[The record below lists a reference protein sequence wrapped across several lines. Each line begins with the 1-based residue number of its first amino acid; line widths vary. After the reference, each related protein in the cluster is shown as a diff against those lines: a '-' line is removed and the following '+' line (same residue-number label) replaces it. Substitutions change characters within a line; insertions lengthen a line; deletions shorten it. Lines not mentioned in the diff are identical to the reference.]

1 MPFTQLAKQSLLLLE
16 TIGGILV
23 QLSPDG
29 IITAFH
35 CQLEETNGLS
45 HLRPQGACWHDV
57 FKPLDNRSSSRD
69 FFHNEVLQGHSGRH
83 INCVDTRTGKR
94 LFIEWRFNRIA
105 NAAGET
111 ECILGIGQTVARRIA
126 NETRLTMAYDR
137 LIEQNKELTCLYG
150 ISRIIV
156 EVGPSFDDKL
166 AAINQLLLPAMRY
179 PERAS
184 AHIRLDGVSHK
195 TLGFEQADK
204 VVSERV
210 IVRGEER
217 GRVEMGYRLGDSPP
231 NGDEADF
238 TPKEQQLLSTVAR
251 HLAFKLEKRE
261 LQEQLKHTDRLVS
274 VGQLAAGIAH
284 ELNNPLADILGFAQL
299 AAKRPDLP
307 EETYQDLVR
316 IVRSSL
322 YAREVIKRILLFSR
336 QSRPQETETHINA
349 IVEEWRDFIEYRCAK
364 NDISVS
370 LALAQDLPTILG
382 DPAQLNQVLVNLVIN
397 AIHAMADG
405 GRLTIRTGFAG
416 GQIVLSIQ
424 DTGSGIA
431 PEIRDK
437 IFLPFFTTKE
447 VDQGTGLGLP
457 VVYGI
462 VQEHGGTVS
471 VHSTVGKGSTFEIF
485 LPVTPEATP

>member
-1 MPFTQLAKQSLLLLE
+1 MPFDRLAEESLLLLE

-29 IITAFH
+29 IVTAFH
-35 CQLEETNGLS
+35 CKLEEMNGLA
-45 HLRPQGACWHDV
+45 HFQPLGARWYDL
-57 FKPLDNRSSSRD
+57 FKPMDGQTGSRD
-69 FFHNEVLQGHSGRH
+69 FFRNEVLQGNPKRH
-83 INCVDTRTGKR
+83 INFVDTRTGKR
-94 LFIEWRFNRIA
+94 LFIEWRFKRIL

-111 ECILGIGQTVARRIA
+111 DYLLGIGQTIARRIA
-126 NETRLTMAYDR
+126 NETRLTVEYDR

-156 EVGPSFDDKL
+156 DVGPSFDDKL
-166 AAINQLLLPAMRY
+166 ASINQLLLPAMHY
-179 PERAS
+179 PRRAS
-184 AHIRLDGVSHK
+184 AHIRLDGVSHQ
-195 TLGFEQADK
+195 TRDFDRADRVITEK
-204 VVSERV
+204 VV
-210 IVRGEER
+210 VRGEER
-217 GRVEMGYRLGDSPP
+217 GCVEVGYRLGDPP
-231 NGDEADF
+231 VDGDEVDF
-238 TPKEQQLLSTVAR
+238 TDKERQLLATVAR
-251 HLAFKLEKRE
+251 QLAFKLEKRE

-274 VGQLAAGIAH
+274 IGQLAAGIAH

-336 QSRPQETETHINA
+336 QSHPQQTETSINA
-349 IVEEWRDFIEYRCAK
+349 IVEEWLDFIEYRCAK
-364 NDISVS
+364 NAIEVS
-370 LALAQDLPTILG
+370 LALAPDLPIILG
-382 DPAQLNQVLVNLVIN
+382 DPAQLNQVLINLVIN
-397 AIHAMADG
+397 AIHAMPDG
-405 GRLTIRTGFAG
+405 GRLDITTGRNADQVFLR
-416 GQIVLSIQ
+416 IE
-424 DTGSGIA
+424 DTGSGIP

-462 VQEHGGTVS
+462 VQEHGGTV
-471 VHSTVGKGSTFEIF
+471 TVRSAPGKGATFEVH
-485 LPVTPEATP
+485 LPIADN